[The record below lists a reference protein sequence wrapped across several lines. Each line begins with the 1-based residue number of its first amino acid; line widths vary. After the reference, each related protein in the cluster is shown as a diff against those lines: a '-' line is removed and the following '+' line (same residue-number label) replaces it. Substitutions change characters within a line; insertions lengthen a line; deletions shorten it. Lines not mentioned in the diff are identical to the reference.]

1 MYDGYANTQFKSL
14 LLKSFLYDG
23 RVGMLKKNC
32 PSTRAELFCGA
43 CTKFIFLFPFL
54 HFGPFTFGSQIS
66 ESSAEMNLLVLQVC
80 TLPNK
85 QFYTVSLLS
94 YAGAGC
100 AQRPLAD

>member
-1 MYDGYANTQFKSL
+1 
-14 LLKSFLYDG
+14 
-23 RVGMLKKNC
+23 MLKKNS
-32 PSTRAELFCGA
+32 PSTSAELFCGA

-54 HFGPFTFGSQIS
+54 HLHFTFGSQIS
-66 ESSAEMNLLVLQVC
+66 ESSGEMNLLVLQVC